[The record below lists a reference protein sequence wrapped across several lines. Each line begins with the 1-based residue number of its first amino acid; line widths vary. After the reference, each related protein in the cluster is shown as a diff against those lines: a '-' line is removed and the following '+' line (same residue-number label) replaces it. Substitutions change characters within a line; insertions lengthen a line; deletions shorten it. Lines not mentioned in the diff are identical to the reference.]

1 MVGVYVPTG
10 IVLSGDSRT
19 TVTQTV
25 QDQTNPNKVAI
36 QTTNLVLSDA
46 TYKLFLLHKRFGLG
60 IAGDAL
66 INDMPI
72 AHYVEKYESS
82 SQAKPPS
89 SAQALANDLLQYFT
103 ALNPI
108 PDLTCIVAGYDSG
121 DPWVMSVD
129 AKGNATKRVNF
140 DLQTNRPNYGIQA
153 AGDTAVVARLLSQQQ
168 FNPPFNVMSLQ
179 DAVDFSRHLIRST
192 IDQLRF
198 EPRFATVGGPID
210 TMLITDRETRFLSR
224 KSLSAS

>member
-1 MVGVYVPTG
+1 M
-10 IVLSGDSRT
+10 SADSRT
-19 TVTQTV
+19 TATQTV
-25 QDQTNPNKVAI
+25 QNQTNPNQVTI

-46 TYKLFLLHKRFGLG
+46 AYKLFVLHTRFGLG

-72 AHYVEKYESS
+72 AHYVEKYGSS
-82 SQAKPPS
+82 SQATPPAS
-89 SAQALANDLLQYFT
+89 TQALANDLLQYFR
-103 ALNPI
+103 ALSPI
-108 PDLTCIVAGYDSG
+108 PNLTCVVAGYDSG

-129 AKGNATKRVNF
+129 VIGNTNKRVNV
-140 DLQTNRPNYGIQA
+140 DPQTNRSNYGIQA
-153 AGDTAVVARLLSQQQ
+153 AGDTAVVSRLLSQSQL
-168 FNPPFNVMSLQ
+168 NPPFNVMSLQ

-210 TMLITDRETRFLSR
+210 TMLVTDRETRFLSR
-224 KSLSAS
+224 KSLSVS